1 MRLGKVLLAGLVAYG
16 IVKLTEHIAEKA
28 AKTVIEEE
36 KKDHPDEEALNVPTV
51 GEVVRRIIG
60 RHIKDAVVGV
70 VDDILGTGRRESSAN
85 RNRYHY
91 QYARS
96 CYGMFVC
103 EHCGHTLRPE
113 DRWCPNCGEKVTE
126 GRYHYG

>member
-1 MRLGKVLLAGLVAYG
+1 MRFGKVLFAGLVAYG

-36 KKDHPDEEALNVPTV
+36 KRKDNLDEEVVEVPTV
-51 GEVVRRIIG
+51 GEVVRRIIS
-60 RHIKDAVVGV
+60 RHVREAVVGI
-70 VDDILGTGRRESSAN
+70 VDDILGTGRKESSAN
-85 RNRYHY
+85 HNRFTKY
-91 QYARS
+91 
-96 CYGMFVC
+96 YGMIC
-103 EHCGHTLRPE
+103 KHCGHKLRIE